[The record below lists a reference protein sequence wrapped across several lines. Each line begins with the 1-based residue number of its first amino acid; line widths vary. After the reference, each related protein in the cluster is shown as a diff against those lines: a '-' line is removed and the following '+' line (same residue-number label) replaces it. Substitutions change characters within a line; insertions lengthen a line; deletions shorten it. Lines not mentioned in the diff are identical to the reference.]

1 MPGWKYRQ
9 SRCAVCG
16 APAFFN
22 GPVGERLCS
31 THSEDAW
38 ARPEPAVT
46 AAPAGQ
52 VFDRPRIISRAD
64 LDRSVLPHI
73 QGYDW
78 AVRALEDL
86 WLLSTP
92 TPESV
97 QAAMAG
103 GPFVERRILL
113 PGVFATWWADVQQ
126 RRGIDLPLNAV
137 IPKAR

>member
-1 MPGWKYRQ
+1 M
-9 SRCAVCG
+9 CG

-22 GPVGERLCS
+22 DPVYDRKLCS
-31 THSEDAW
+31 LHMEDALRRS
-38 ARPEPAVT
+38 APVVEPSPT
-46 AAPAGQ
+46 AQ
-52 VFDRPRIISRAD
+52 VFDQPRIIAWAD
-64 LDRSVLPHI
+64 LERSVLPHV

-86 WLLSTP
+86 WRMSTP

-103 GPFVERRILL
+103 RPYVETRILL
-113 PGVFATWWADVQQ
+113 PSVFQQWWSDVQK
-126 RRGIDLPLNAV
+126 RRGIDLPLNSV

>member
-9 SRCAVCG
+9 PRCAICG

-22 GPVGERLCS
+22 DPTWDRKLCS
-31 THSEDAW
+31 LHMEDAVRRS
-38 ARPEPAVT
+38 APVVEPSPT
-46 AAPAGQ
+46 AQAFTQ
-52 VFDRPRIISRAD
+52 PRIISRAD
-64 LDRSVLPHI
+64 LDRSVMPHI

-86 WLLSTP
+86 WLMSTP

-103 GPFVERRILL
+103 RPYVEQRILL
-113 PGVFATWWADVQQ
+113 PSVFQSWWTDVQK
-126 RRGIDLPLNAV
+126 RRGIGLPLNAV
-137 IPKAR
+137 IPQR

>member
-1 MPGWKYRQ
+1 MAGWRYRQ
-9 SRCAVCG
+9 SRCRVCG

-22 GPVGERLCS
+22 GPMGERLCAL
-31 THSEDAW
+31 HMEDARRRT
-38 ARPEPAVT
+38 APMVQ

-52 VFDRPRIISRAD
+52 VFDGPRIITWAD
-64 LDRSVLPHI
+64 LERSVLPHV

-86 WLLSTP
+86 WRMSTP

-113 PGVFATWWADVQQ
+113 PSVFAQWWADVQQ
-126 RRGIDLPLNAV
+126 RRGIDLPLNSV
-137 IPKAR
+137 IPQAR